1 MSKKAF
7 CWSME
12 YLWNLYLG
20 VVEVGVVV
28 DLEVVDEEEDVAEL
42 VMEYQNNQD
51 FLFYLQRLF
60 LINNN
65 QSWDNS

>member
-20 VVEVGVVV
+20 LVEVGDVV

-51 FLFYLQRLF
+51 FLFYLQRL
-60 LINNN
+60 LQINN
-65 QSWDNS
+65 QSWDNL

>member
-51 FLFYLQRLF
+51 FLFYLQRL
-60 LINNN
+60 LQINN
-65 QSWDNS
+65 QSWDNL

>member
-20 VVEVGVVV
+20 LVEVGVVV

-51 FLFYLQRLF
+51 FLFYLQRL
-60 LINNN
+60 LQINN
-65 QSWDNS
+65 QSWDNL

>member
-20 VVEVGVVV
+20 LVEVGVVV

-51 FLFYLQRLF
+51 FPYYLQRL
-60 LINNN
+60 LQINN
-65 QSWDNS
+65 QSWDNL

>member
-20 VVEVGVVV
+20 LVEVGVVV

-51 FLFYLQRLF
+51 FLFYLQRLVQ
-60 LINNN
+60 INN
-65 QSWDNS
+65 QSWDNL